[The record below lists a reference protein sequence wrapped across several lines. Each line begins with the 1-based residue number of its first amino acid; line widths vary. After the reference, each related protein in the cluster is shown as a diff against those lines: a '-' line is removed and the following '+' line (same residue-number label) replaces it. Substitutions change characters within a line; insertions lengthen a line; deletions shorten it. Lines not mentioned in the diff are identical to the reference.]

1 MASSTTRSRPGG
13 QHRSLPTL
21 TLFNHPAA
29 RLIKTIPPLQP
40 PTRINGHVPTDS
52 LGAGRIS
59 NTDVVLADVY
69 GPLSVLMVPD
79 PLDPTIAT
87 LVLSVGIQ
95 DAKLQG
101 AARRFVLPFRSFQR
115 DSVSGQLIS
124 QSQIRGFDAADRTLY
139 PGLGAGLKGLDG
151 GSFWFFED
159 VGEEGAFDRYR
170 WEKDRVGRRAIWTVW
185 LISTPAPILL
195 HVQNLL
201 QSYPA
206 PLPPLPPWLEEDS
219 GYPWRD
225 TFVALPSAS
234 ALTPTILKGQLPT
247 DAFVA
252 IQSTSPAAFPVARPL
267 HAIPQVPV
275 EPEHLRGESCISTK
289 ATSADIDASDAFQ
302 DTLTSSQDQSADP
315 ALKTYVDDGPT
326 PTTSQLTV
334 RSRHLRHAS
343 SSVTIGD
350 GPEVIMHNA
359 PRTTAISEYRNSLI
373 AVDNL
378 TGQIIG
384 VLASDINLHSSST
397 GISQPVDVA
406 AMTSSDQV
414 EANAE
419 DEEEIQTPLD
429 EHTRILHSKG
439 AEDVLG
445 MQTAPAST
453 PEEPELPKP
462 SSSDRDITT
471 PRPCTFIH
479 RPAPVYRDAA
489 VASSTVAAPTPPVV
503 MPNIQTEPRSILD
516 VDTFA
521 PPPLPLKQL
530 ALRAA
535 SRPADITADAPP
547 SRCTSTASAAFFSA
561 ESDTEAVSS
570 YDSDALEIDARSIT
584 HDNLPTSFIS
594 MRGKTAKDIERHR
607 PELLQDQGKARR
619 IDDDDVES
627 DASGSTV
634 GGPAVRMWR
643 KARAKGKK
651 KPSSKSAAAAG
662 AAAQVTQPRQ
672 GIKSRQASEM
682 SDRTSKAETAF
693 EALSDNEDSTGA
705 GDDAPP
711 IASLATAEGE
721 AGNVAPLL
729 IRPTGPGHHLPRSAL
744 RTDEVRSIEDRVWRE
759 ALDAGQL
766 PIDAPYTHLAARGDA
781 GFYPSSILSSPPSSV
796 DGSAIELLSAQDKA
810 REAQKKKKR
819 LRQQNQR
826 AERIMN
832 MQGGTVLIEFL
843 AGSSRIGASLIRSA
857 GLDTGAAADQDR
869 VIELQASAKTSE
881 VASNVLGYVPLLPQ
895 HLLSFFGLSSTS
907 PQSATNAEA
916 AASKAADA
924 PPSSSYL
931 SGLRLPAFG
940 GLLSDASDWVTN
952 LFSFNSAP
960 ATSPTNADSLGD
972 PSRAEEWEYAIPEF
986 DPNSLSSTPRPVYR
1000 RKRPV
1005 PSAMN
1010 GFNISAPLS
1019 AASKD
1024 VIAESAK
1031 VEQAAAQPSTSS
1043 NEQRYS
1049 ILHIDSLG
1057 IGRRAF
1063 LRGIAGA

>member
-29 RLIKTIPPLQP
+29 RLIKTIPPLKP
-40 PTRINGHVPTDS
+40 PTRLNGHVPTDS

-59 NTDVVLADVY
+59 NTDVVLTDVY

-115 DSVSGQLIS
+115 DPVSGQLIS
-124 QSQIRGFDAADRTLY
+124 QSQIKGFDAADRTLY

-151 GSFWFFED
+151 GSFWFFEN

-185 LISTPAPILL
+185 LISTPAPIVL

-206 PLPPLPPWLEEDS
+206 PVPPLPPWLEEDS

-252 IQSTSPAAFPVARPL
+252 IQSTSPAAFSVARRL

-289 ATSADIDASDAFQ
+289 ATSADIDALDAFQ

-315 ALKTYVDDGPT
+315 ALKTYVDDGAT

-419 DEEEIQTPLD
+419 DKEEIQTPLD

-439 AEDVLG
+439 AEDLLG

-453 PEEPELPKP
+453 PEEPELPET

-471 PRPCTFIH
+471 PRPNTFIH

-516 VDTFA
+516 VNTFA

-535 SRPADITADAPP
+535 SRPTDITADTPP

-594 MRGKTAKDIERHR
+594 MRGKTAKNIERHR

-651 KPSSKSAAAAG
+651 KPSAKSA

-711 IASLATAEGE
+711 IASSATAEGE
-721 AGNVAPLL
+721 ADNVAPLL

-907 PQSATNAEA
+907 PQSATNAAA

-1005 PSAMN
+1005 PSAVN

-1063 LRGIAGA
+1063 LRGVAGA